1 MRKLNW
7 SGLLLDLIY
16 IALGV
21 VFIIHPEGV
30 ESILCYIL
38 AAAVAV
44 IGLMYLVGFFIQK
57 ADESGHREGNGFAFG
72 VLLVIL
78 AIFIVVKQTLVISL
92 VPFLFGVMVA
102 IRGLMVIQNMFLIC
116 VILIPILTM
125 RLFSEE
131 KKQKT
136 EQGLLTAP
144 VSIGSIVFGKYFA
157 ALLLYTIALL
167 MPFVYALILS
177 SFGMVEWG
185 MVFANFL
192 ALFLLGAAFIS
203 VGTLISSL
211 TENQI
216 AANVVTIVVLM
227 ALYLIDVVAGNVSI
241 GWIVKAMNYLSFY
254 RKYYAITCGLF
265 NVSTV
270 VFYISVALIFNYL
283 TIRVFERRR
292 WS

>member
-1 MRKLNW
+1 MGAIFRREFGAFFTSSIAYIFLGVFWLFSGYFFYAYCLYNGTTDM
-7 SGLLLDLIY
+7 SGL
-16 IALGV
+16 
-21 VFIIHPEGV
+21 F
-30 ESILCYIL
+30 
-38 AAAVAV
+38 
-44 IGLMYLVGFFIQK
+44 
-57 ADESGHREGNGFAFG
+57 
-72 VLLVIL
+72 
-78 AIFIVVKQTLVISL
+78 
-92 VPFLFGVMVA
+92 
-102 IRGLMVIQNMFLIC
+102 QNLFLIC
-116 VILIPILTM
+116 VFLIPILTM

-144 VSIGSIVFGKYFA
+144 VSLGSIVFGKYFA
-157 ALLLYTIALL
+157 ALMLYTIALL

-177 SFGMVEWG
+177 SFGVVEWG
-185 MVFANFL
+185 IVFANFL
-192 ALFLLGAAFIS
+192 ALFLLGGAFIA

-216 AANVVTIVVLM
+216 AAAVVSFVMLM
-227 ALYLIDVVAGNVSI
+227 ALYMVDVIGNLIDSTKKLTLLHIGGLKLVFKMEWITNFLSSI
-241 GWIVKAMNYLSFY
+241 SFY

-270 VFYISVALIFNYL
+270 VFYISVAVLFNYF

>member
-1 MRKLNW
+1 M
-7 SGLLLDLIY
+7 G
-16 IALGV
+16 
-21 VFIIHPEGV
+21 
-30 ESILCYIL
+30 
-38 AAAVAV
+38 
-44 IGLMYLVGFFIQK
+44 
-57 ADESGHREGNGFAFG
+57 
-72 VLLVIL
+72 
-78 AIFIVVKQTLVISL
+78 AIFRREIGAYFTSSIAYI
-92 VPFLFGVMVA
+92 FLAVFWIFSGYFFFGTCLAPATTDMSP
-102 IRGLMVIQNMFLIC
+102 MFQSMFLI
-116 VILIPILTM
+116 IIFLIPILTM

-144 VSIGSIVFGKYFA
+144 VSLGEIVFGKYFA
-157 ALLLYTIALL
+157 ALVLFTIALL

-192 ALFLLGAAFIS
+192 ALFLLGAAFIA
-203 VGTLISSL
+203 VGTLVSAL

-216 AANVVTIVVLM
+216 AAAVLSFVALM
-227 ALYLIDVVAGNVSI
+227 ALYMIDYINSFISSEFVTGI
-241 GWIVKAMNYLSFY
+241 LDKLSFY

-265 NVSTV
+265 NVSTI
-270 VFYISVALIFNYL
+270 VFYISVAVIFNYF